1 METTQLYGDY
11 TKLGGG
17 NSNNTDFHPSFGIW
31 SNLINIFSNG
41 LKPPTRFL
49 SLFLV
54 ATRFFSALEKMI
66 WAKCFFET
74 SNFSLLSKVVTFREF
89 SLGWSEANIG
99 GEVCPVASRWLSAPF
114 VLEFSAKKIPTK
126 RWSEAFQSLKSESTL
141 EPQVLK
147 FGDYKKLWSFISYI
161 ASFLPKHH
169 SCFSGKKRVYIL
181 KASDVTV

>member
-1 METTQLYGDY
+1 M
-11 TKLGGG
+11 
-17 NSNNTDFHPSFGIW
+17 
-31 SNLINIFSNG
+31 
-41 LKPPTRFL
+41 
-49 SLFLV
+49 
-54 ATRFFSALEKMI
+54 FF
-66 WAKCFFET
+66 WT

-126 RWSEAFQSLKSESTL
+126 RWSEAFQSLKSGSTL

-169 SCFSGKKRVYIL
+169 SCFSGKKKGFIFLKHRMWLCNLFTCSILGYLCWAATPALQGMYETINLRAGCSPKRPTYIPS
-181 KASDVTV
+181 KSTVISQMLHRYLA